1 MGRRRIKWFL
11 YGAYLGG
18 LPFALTMVMPLFD
31 PDGTWYTRTL
41 VFPALSLCAVP
52 LGLLIAIVRQQLFD
66 IDRLISATA
75 SYSVLVGLLLTGALT
90 VIPRMAQAAST
101 AAGVDLQASQF
112 ALSLA
117 LAFTIIPAQKRLRPL
132 IDEFFFPE
140 RRALEVGI
148 ERLLEKLSVCESPR
162 ELVDAMGQELS
173 EMIRAEKCVIYARG
187 DNAFVPV
194 FVEGVDK
201 TAPIE
206 LTSPMIAVL
215 ERRMVP
221 VVAEGASGPRAAR
234 HLSPFERATLE
245 ELKVSVVAPIRGRRE
260 MVAFFCL
267 GQKRSGD
274 IYTSSDV
281 ALLAAVTDKVST
293 KLMRF
298 EDSDIVQNLQ
308 GVDETAARDS
318 AEEGGL
324 LGRPSPLTGS
334 SSEAALPATVAMDQ
348 SGAECP
354 QCGTATTRG

>member
-1 MGRRRIKWFL
+1 M
-11 YGAYLGG
+11 
-18 LPFALTMVMPLFD
+18 
-31 PDGTWYTRTL
+31 
-41 VFPALSLCAVP
+41 P

-75 SYSVLVGLLLTGALT
+75 SYSVLVGILVAGTLT
-90 VIPRMAQAAST
+90 VIPRMAQAASA
-101 AAGVDLQASQF
+101 AAGVDLQATQF
-112 ALSLA
+112 AFSLA
-117 LAFTIIPAQKRLRPL
+117 LAFTILPAQKRLRPL
-132 IDEFFFPE
+132 IDERSLRLVPPLSSKKVPELIKEGFSNHSLDVQRTYTNGFLLSGQFFFPE

-162 ELVDAMGQELS
+162 ELAEAMGQELS
-173 EMIRAEKCVIYARG
+173 ELIRAEKCVIYACG

-194 FVEGVDK
+194 FAEGADE

-206 LTSPMIAVL
+206 LKSPMIAVL

-221 VVAEGASGPRAAR
+221 VVAEGGSGSRVAR

-281 ALLAAVTDKVST
+281 ALLAAVDRQGIHQTDAI
-293 KLMRF
+293 RG
-298 EDSDIVQNLQ
+298 Q
-308 GVDETAARDS
+308 RHR
-318 AEEGGL
+318 AE
-324 LGRPSPLTGS
+324 
-334 SSEAALPATVAMDQ
+334 PA
-348 SGAECP
+348 GC
-354 QCGTATTRG
+354 R